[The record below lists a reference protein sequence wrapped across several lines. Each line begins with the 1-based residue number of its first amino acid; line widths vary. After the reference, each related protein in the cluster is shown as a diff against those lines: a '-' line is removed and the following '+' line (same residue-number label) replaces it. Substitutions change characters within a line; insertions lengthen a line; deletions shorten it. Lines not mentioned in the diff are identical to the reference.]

1 MILLFLALVFQ
12 KTKNMKKIL
21 FVSVILTI
29 LVACSSERVNFSQLQ
44 DRSGIFYLVNS
55 DKPFSGE
62 VVSYVGG
69 RIEFEGKIQK
79 GLREAT
85 WTYYY
90 PNGQKKNE
98 GNYKEGVK
106 DGTWT
111 YWKDNGTQEGLEVYK
126 YGKLLSNEGT
136 VTHEVKPDTVKV
148 VVQTPA
154 PAPVEPK
161 KAVVKQQAVV
171 WERLHGGPV
180 KFLDGVPYSGPVV
193 KYQRSGVKELDG
205 YFSRGKKSGKWIYYD
220 KRGDIKDV
228 KYY

>member
-1 MILLFLALVFQ
+1 
-12 KTKNMKKIL
+12 MKKIL

-44 DRSGIFYLVNS
+44 DRTGMFYLVNS

-62 VVSYVGG
+62 VVSYANGK
-69 RIEFEGKIQK
+69 IEFEGKIEK
-79 GLREAT
+79 GLREGT
-85 WTYYY
+85 WTSYYT
-90 PNGQKKNE
+90 NGQKKMA

-106 DGTWT
+106 EGTWT

-136 VTHEVKPDTVKV
+136 VTMEVKPDTVKV
-148 VVQTPA
+148 VVQAPIPPPA
-154 PAPVEPK
+154 EPK
-161 KAVVKQQAVV
+161 KVVRKQEPVV

-180 KFLDGVPYSGPVV
+180 KTLDGVPYSGPVV
-193 KYQRSGVKELDG
+193 KYQRSGIKEFDG
-205 YFSRGKKSGKWIYYD
+205 YLSRGKKSGKFIYYD

>member
-1 MILLFLALVFQ
+1 
-12 KTKNMKKIL
+12 MKKIL
-21 FVSVILTI
+21 FISVILTI

-44 DRSGIFYLVNS
+44 DRSGMFYLVNS
-55 DKPFSGE
+55 EKPFSGD
-62 VVSYVGG
+62 VVSYANGK
-69 RIEFEGKIQK
+69 IEFEGKIEK

-90 PNGQKKNE
+90 PNGQKKME

-111 YWKDNGTQEGLEVYK
+111 YWKDNGTQEGLEIYK
-126 YGKLLSNEGT
+126 YGKLLSNEGN
-136 VTHEVKPDTVKV
+136 VSQEVKSDTSQAV
-148 VVQTPA
+148 VAPTP
-154 PAPVEPK
+154 PPPPPPPTEPK
-161 KAVVKQQAVV
+161 KIEKKQQPIA

-180 KFLDGVPYSGPVV
+180 KFLDGVPYTGPVV
-193 KYQRSGVKELDG
+193 KYQKNGMKEMDG
-205 YFSRGKKSGKWIYYD
+205 YFTHGKKSGKWVYYT

>member
-1 MILLFLALVFQ
+1 MNLPMLDVWMHQDFKTFRYFAISLLRYFAISLFQLSDGPHCTHIKSSKKILFGNMILLFLALVFQ

-44 DRSGIFYLVNS
+44 DRSGMFYLVNS

-126 YGKLLSNEGT
+126 NN
-136 VTHEVKPDTVKV
+136 
-148 VVQTPA
+148 
-154 PAPVEPK
+154 
-161 KAVVKQQAVV
+161 
-171 WERLHGGPV
+171 
-180 KFLDGVPYSGPVV
+180 
-193 KYQRSGVKELDG
+193 RSW
-205 YFSRGKKSGKWIYYD
+205 R
-220 KRGDIKDV
+220 R
-228 KYY
+228 

>member
-1 MILLFLALVFQ
+1 
-12 KTKNMKKIL
+12 MKKIL
-21 FVSVILTI
+21 FSCLILTI

-44 DRSGIFYLVNS
+44 DRSGMLYLVNS
-55 DKPFSGE
+55 DKPFTGD
-62 VVSYVGG
+62 VVSYSGG
-69 RIEFEGKIQK
+69 RVEFEGKIEK

-90 PNGQKKNE
+90 PNGQKKME
-98 GNYKEGVK
+98 GGFKEGVK

-111 YWKDNGTQEGLEVYK
+111 YWKDNGTQEGTELYK
-126 YGKLLSNEGT
+126 YGKQLSSEGN
-136 VTHEVKPDTVKV
+136 VPKEDKPDTVKIIV
-148 VVQTPA
+148 AAPEPA
-154 PAPVEPK
+154 PAAAPAAEPK
-161 KAVVKQQAVV
+161 KTVAKQQPVV

-193 KYQRSGVKELDG
+193 KYQKNGQKEFDG
-205 YFSRGKKSGKWIYYD
+205 FLSRGKKSGKWIIYD

>member
-1 MILLFLALVFQ
+1 
-12 KTKNMKKIL
+12 MKKIL

-44 DRSGIFYLVNS
+44 DRSGMFYLVNS

-62 VVSYVGG
+62 VVSYANGK
-69 RIEFEGKIQK
+69 IEFEGKIDK

-85 WTYYY
+85 WTSYY
-90 PNGQKKNE
+90 PNGQKKME

-136 VTHEVKPDTVKV
+136 VTKEVKPDTVKV
-148 VVQTPA
+148 IVQTPPAA
-154 PAPVEPK
+154 PPAEPK
-161 KAVVKQQAVV
+161 KVEKKQQAVV
-171 WERLHGGPV
+171 WDRLHGGSV

-193 KYQRSGVKELDG
+193 KYQRSGMKEFDG
-205 YFSRGKKSGKWIYYD
+205 YLSRGKKSGKWIYYD
-220 KRGDIKDV
+220 RRGDIKDV

>member
-1 MILLFLALVFQ
+1 
-12 KTKNMKKIL
+12 MKKIL

-29 LVACSSERVNFSQLQ
+29 LVACSSERANFSQLQ
-44 DRSGIFYLVNS
+44 DRSGMFYLVNS

-62 VVSYVGG
+62 VVSYANGK
-69 RIEFEGKIQK
+69 IEFEGKIDK

-85 WTYYY
+85 WTSYY
-90 PNGQKKNE
+90 PNGQKKME

-136 VTHEVKPDTVKV
+136 VTKEVKPDTVKV
-148 VVQTPA
+148 IVQTPPAA
-154 PAPVEPK
+154 PPAEPK
-161 KAVVKQQAVV
+161 KVERKQQAVV
-171 WERLHGGPV
+171 WEKLHGGPV

-193 KYQRSGVKELDG
+193 KYQKNGEKEFDG
-205 YFSRGKKSGKWIYYD
+205 YLTRGKKSGRFNYYD
-220 KRGDIKDV
+220 KKGNIKEA